1 MKSLTEIFSGPPRP
15 TLPPEEQSCSFCG
28 LPQKRVEVMISGP
41 EGATI
46 CERCVELCSEIVT
59 EKRRGRI

>member
-15 TLPPEEQSCSFCG
+15 TLPPEERTGYEG
-28 LPQKRVEVMISGP
+28 LSV
-41 EGATI
+41 
-46 CERCVELCSEIVT
+46 CERCVALCSEIVT